1 MARRNY
7 SKKSKR
13 SGSKKRRVGAVGGG
27 DGVQLILGAI
37 GGAVVSGI
45 VASKLPATM
54 DAKIKGAIL
63 AVAGFFV
70 AKQKSPLI
78 KGMGIGVAASGGL
91 TVAKSL
97 LPAGTIGEIGYMAGF
112 DQYANSPQMNTIAG
126 FDQYANS
133 PQNNVISGVDN
144 RIAAGAGLA

>member
-1 MARRNY
+1 MARKKST
-7 SKKSKR
+7 SKKGTSKR
-13 SGSKKRRVGAVGGG
+13 RRIGAVGGG
-27 DGVQLILGAI
+27 DGVKMILGAI

-45 VASKLPATM
+45 VSSKLPATM
-54 DAKIKGAIL
+54 DEKIKGAIL

-112 DQYANSPQMNTIAG
+112 DQYANSPQLNTIAG
-126 FDQYANS
+126 AGFNKFPNS
-133 PQNNVISGVDN
+133 PQNNVISGVDA
-144 RIAAGAGLA
+144 RIAAGAGIA